1 MSDKRRRKQA
11 KDSNSRGGGG
21 ERGVVGVH
29 FPPGQGLLEAA

>member
-1 MSDKRRRKQA
+1 MTRDDGNKLKIVTA
-11 KDSNSRGGGG
+11 GG